1 MIDKN
6 DEIVIQDEQK
16 DQLFKQTLTRL
27 ERCHRT
33 KKVNTSDTIALV
45 SKAMGSRT
53 ITDFANAMNENVM
66 KISRILSGTTVTLK
80 PELIAKITAYAS
92 PDTDYSLDELMK
104 AQGFVDLFQRVN
116 RGMRF
121 VEGCRKTITDELLKN
136 NKTVKYVNHLPN
148 DIPSE
153 FVVLTDALTT
163 KNEEWVF
170 ECKII
175 NYPKTI
181 DSAYVWLYRA
191 MAAYYCG
198 ASYCRVSLIVDSEDA
213 FNAIKSKLSE
223 YRIPNE
229 ISIILASDD
238 GFQIIDEYVIP
249 LTDGRETISFF
260 EKHRHD
266 K

>member
-16 DQLFKQTLTRL
+16 DLLFKQTLTRL
-27 ERCHRT
+27 ERCSRT
-33 KKVNTSDTIALV
+33 KKVNTADTIALV

-121 VEGCRKTITDELLKN
+121 VEGCRKTITDELLIGFFLTRKGSLSISTTSRN
-136 NKTVKYVNHLPN
+136 VKSSTILKRLIARTYGCTGQWQHIIVVQVIAEYLLLLTVRMPLMQLNQ
-148 DIPSE
+148 
-153 FVVLTDALTT
+153 
-163 KNEEWVF
+163 
-170 ECKII
+170 
-175 NYPKTI
+175 NYQNTG
-181 DSAYVWLYRA
+181 SRMRSRLFWLRMMVSRLLMSMLYR
-191 MAAYYCG
+191 
-198 ASYCRVSLIVDSEDA
+198 
-213 FNAIKSKLSE
+213 
-223 YRIPNE
+223 
-229 ISIILASDD
+229 
-238 GFQIIDEYVIP
+238 
-249 LTDGRETISFF
+249 
-260 EKHRHD
+260 
-266 K
+266 